1 MKNENG
7 IERSAI
13 LKGRTL
19 VNVFQFTSKDD
30 FVNSDKIIL
39 DGTTMILNADGT
51 YQNFWLK
58 NNGLV
63 KANTT
68 YLFVVDILENTLVY
82 KSDIPSNSNAIYLT
96 SSVSNNNDSNFFQNG
111 FVITIDELK
120 NGRFIK
126 ELTSNPTSIGTEVI
140 LTRSFLSSNAISGT
154 LKFKMMLI
162 EYQDGMEKW
171 DIPYFTGMQSVKM
184 PVLTTTGKNL
194 AHIQPKDGVG
204 YSKNGIT
211 VSFNS
216 DKQTILVNGTCNTN
230 NVVFYFKDVHIEL
243 EEGDVVRGFAECL
256 QGTGG
261 KIAFRTNTEGW
272 TASLSTLIERGNAT
286 GSGTYT
292 ARSSYIM
299 NGHGIRIESGESF
312 DNAEYRW
319 IVVKNETTNAYEPYK
334 SNILTVNEP
343 VELRGIGDVRDEL
356 DLLTGEVTERIGE
369 VMVFIFHIA
378 H

>member
-7 IERSAI
+7 IEKSAI

-68 YLFVVDILENTLVY
+68 YLFVVDILENTLMY
-82 KSDIPSNSNAIYLT
+82 KSDIPSNSNVIYLT

-140 LTRSFLSSNAISGT
+140 LTRSFLSPNAISGT
-154 LKFKMMLI
+154 LKFKMMII
-162 EYQDGMEKW
+162 EYQQGMENW
-171 DIPYFTGMQSVKM
+171 DIPYFEGTQSVKI
-184 PVLTTTGKNL
+184 PVLTTIGKNL
-194 AHIQPKDGVG
+194 LNYSENFEVNSSWYGQSLKSSSVTIVDNKSNLHIKNDDNGVTKGATYSINVPKNTVLNFG
-204 YSKNGIT
+204 YEIIENSGNSKIHIFIHDDNKSFLYGEQNNTKNFIT
-211 VSFNS
+211 YNS
-216 DKQTILVNGTCNTN
+216 N
-230 NVVFYFKDVHIEL
+230 
-243 EEGDVVRGFAECL
+243 
-256 QGTGG
+256 
-261 KIAFRTNTEGW
+261 
-272 TASLSTLIERGNAT
+272 S
-286 GSGTYT
+286 
-292 ARSSYIM
+292 
-299 NGHGIRIESGESF
+299 
-312 DNAEYRW
+312 
-319 IVVKNETTNAYEPYK
+319 NETLNVSYMIE
-334 SNILTVNEP
+334 N
-343 VELRGIGDVRDEL
+343 
-356 DLLTGEVTERIGE
+356 IGE
-369 VMVFIFHIA
+369 VVILPFISTATSYETFKSKILYCL
-378 H
+378 